1 MGRAGLRN
9 DGGPTPVTRAI
20 LAALRQADGSRRP
33 GDLQQNVEQE
43 FVRSDGPGQT
53 IPILGESVFQDALVR
68 ERKRADRFTE
78 PFAALIVDRTDAG
91 AVDHWSAIV
100 GAISAIKRDSDAVGW
115 LEEGTV
121 LGVLLPEVSRAGALT
136 VLDRLRREMA
146 VRIGDGALAA
156 VSMRL
161 YAHGIEAGPD
171 GAPFPPVELLIE
183 AFVQQPERPLRDAA
197 KRALDIA
204 GSLAMLAFFAPVIL
218 AAMLAVKATS
228 PGPVFLRQVRIGR
241 RGEPFKML
249 KLRTMYVNAGHG
261 IHRDY
266 MAWYINSSSKESRS
280 GAGFFKLKN
289 DPRITPPGHLLRR
302 TSIDEMPQFLNVLR
316 GEMSLVGPRPPL
328 PFEVEQ
334 YQPWHRRR
342 VLEAKPGIT
351 GLWQVSGRSRTT
363 FDDMVRLDLRYA
375 RTHTLWTDI
384 RILLATP
391 RAMFKGAV

>member
-1 MGRAGLRN
+1 
-9 DGGPTPVTRAI
+9 VTKAI
-20 LAALRQADGSRRP
+20 LAAIREAGGRDRGRAAREDS
-33 GDLQQNVEQE
+33 
-43 FVRSDGPGQT
+43 GPGLPLPDGTAQGA
-53 IPILGESVFQDALVR
+53 PILGESVFQDTLVR
-68 ERKRADRFTE
+68 ERKRADRFGA
-78 PFAALIVDRTDAG
+78 PFAALIVDRTDANG
-91 AVDHWSAIV
+91 VDHWLAIV
-100 GAISAIKRDSDAVGW
+100 GAIAAVRRDSDAVGW
-115 LEEGTV
+115 LEEGAV
-121 LGVLLPEVSRAGALT
+121 LGVLLPDVSRAGALT
-136 VLDRLRREMA
+136 VLDRLRRELA
-146 VRIGDGALAA
+146 AQIGDAALAT

-161 YAHGIEAGPD
+161 YAHGVEAGPD
-171 GAPFPPVELLIE
+171 GAPFPPVDLLIE
-183 AFVQQPERPLRDAA
+183 AFVQEPERPWRDAA

-204 GSLAMLAFFAPVIL
+204 GSLAMMLLFAPVML
-218 AAMLAVKATS
+218 VAMIAVKGTS

-249 KLRTMYVNAGHG
+249 KLRTMHVNAGHG

-266 MAWYINSSSKESRS
+266 MAWYIRSSSRESRS
-280 GAGFFKLKN
+280 GAEFFKLTN
-289 DPRITPPGHLLRR
+289 DPRITRPGHLLRR
-302 TSIDEMPQFLNVLR
+302 TSLDEMPQFLNVLR